1 MSREV
6 RAVKRTILALSIV
19 LLAMPALAK
28 VKTMDKID
36 KLPEKQDEAELW
48 ERATGH
54 EERLR
59 NLGTLKP
66 HPAIE
71 EYLDSLAERMLGDF
85 LDHLDVE
92 LRFVVVEEPTL
103 NAWAYP
109 YGTIGIHTGLLVRMD
124 NEAQLAAIVSHEIS
138 HFLQRHTYREM
149 LSRGRQGLF
158 GKGLGFLASAALARE
173 TGTFDPN
180 VGNFAGD
187 LWYNLSTSG
196 YSQKNEYVAD
206 EEGLMLM
213 ARAGLSRDESIAAFE
228 KLAENEVYG
237 AGDPRQMWSSHP
249 RLEDRIKNLQK
260 EIKRAKRG
268 KDYVAG
274 EVPPAIDYYRA
285 IAPAYLVTAKLD
297 FDQGQFERARE
308 GLERYVQARP
318 DDPEGYFLMGEAYRR
333 ENPKGPDFSKAL
345 ASYETAVDRD
355 WRYADAHKEIGMAYR
370 LLGKNAEALEAFER
384 YLRLAPNAPDAGIV
398 RGYLEELR

>member
-1 MSREV
+1 V
-6 RAVKRTILALSIV
+6 IRTTSFVALLALLI
-19 LLAMPALAK
+19 AAPASAR
-28 VKTMDKID
+28 VDTMDKID
-36 KLPEKQDEAELW
+36 KLPEKEDEAELW
-48 ERATGH
+48 ERATKH
-54 EERLR
+54 EDRLR
-59 NLGTLKP
+59 NIGTLVD
-66 HPAIE
+66 HPDIE
-71 EYLDSLAERMLGDF
+71 AYLDSLADRMLGDF

-149 LSRGRQGLF
+149 LSKSKQGLF
-158 GKGLGFLASAALARE
+158 GKGLGILAGAALARE

-180 VGNFAGD
+180 VAGFTGD

-213 ARAGLSRDESIAAFE
+213 AKANLSRDESIPAFE
-228 KLAENEVYG
+228 ALAENEVYG

-249 RLEDRIKNLQK
+249 RLEDRIKNLKK
-260 EIKRAKRG
+260 EIKRAKRK

-274 EVPPAIDYYRA
+274 DVPEAIEYYRA

-297 FDQGQFERARE
+297 FVEGQFGRARE
-308 GLERYVQARP
+308 GLERYQLARP
-318 DDPEGYFLMGEAYRR
+318 DDPEGYFLMGEAWRR
-333 ENPKGPDFSKAL
+333 ESPLGPDFDKAIE
-345 ASYETAVDRD
+345 SYEAALEKD
-355 WRYADAHKEIGMAYR
+355 WRYADAHREIGMALR
-370 LLGKNAEALEAFER
+370 LKGRNAEARVAFER
-384 YLRLAPNAPDAGIV
+384 YLKLAADAPDAGIV
-398 RGYLEELR
+398 RGYMEGLE